1 MARTLDVYLHQ
12 ELAGQLI
19 QDDGGQ
25 MVFDYA
31 ESWLSNPDTIPLS
44 YSLPLHKEQFNHI
57 ECRGFFAGILPE
69 EDKRNIIAK
78 NLGISPNNDFAM
90 LAEIG
95 GECAGAVT
103 FIPVGEVLPKQDH
116 QYRELKD
123 SELATILKTLPRRP
137 LMAGDQG
144 VRLSLAGAQ
153 DKIVVCVADGKI
165 SIPLGSAPSTHIL
178 KPANKRFEGL
188 IYNEAFCMKLADN
201 LGILTAPVS
210 VHQVHGINYLLV
222 TRYDRIK
229 DEEGN
234 LGRIHQEDFCQ
245 ALGIVPEIKYQ
256 KEGGPSLSDCF
267 MLLRNVSTTPVIEIE
282 RLLEAVIFNYLIGNN
297 DVHGKNFSILY
308 YGDSV
313 RITPLYDLLSTVYY
327 PELDKNMAMRIGGE
341 YDSDKILPRHFD
353 NMAEET
359 ELGKALVRERV
370 LEFSNMMFQILGKT
384 EFNNLVEK
392 KLIELI
398 KARCERVL
406 NLYENTK
413 F

>member
-12 ELAGQLI
+12 ELVGQLI

-31 ESWLSNPDTIPLS
+31 ESWLSNPYSIPLS
-44 YSLPLHKEQFNHI
+44 YSLPLHKDRFNHR

-116 QYRELKD
+116 KYRELND

-137 LMAGDQG
+137 LLAGDQG
-144 VRLSLAGAQ
+144 VRLSLAGVQ

-201 LGILTAPVS
+201 LGLLTAPVS

-234 LGRIHQEDFCQ
+234 LSRIHQEDFCQ
-245 ALGIVPEIKYQ
+245 ALGIVPEMKYQ

-267 MLLRNVSTTPVIEIE
+267 ILLRSVSTTPVIEIE
-282 RLLEAVIFNYLIGNN
+282 KLLEAVIFNYLIGNN
-297 DVHGKNFSILY
+297 DVHGKNFSLLY
-308 YGDSV
+308 NGDSV

-327 PELDKNMAMRIGGE
+327 PELDKNMAMKIGGE

-384 EFNNLVEK
+384 EFNNQVEK
-392 KLIELI
+392 KLTELI
-398 KARCERVL
+398 KARCKKVL
-406 NLYENTK
+406 TLYENTK